1 MNQLKVIEKNGQRVL
16 LTSQLAESYGSAD
29 KKIRDNYS
37 NNKHRYQE
45 GKHFFLVQ
53 GDELKRLKN
62 GTENFGLVGINAS
75 SVYLWTEKGAFLH
88 AKSLNTDAAWSV
100 YEKLVDSYFN
110 KVNVLTERE
119 QLKAAMRITIEN
131 DEKINEIDQR
141 LAKVE
146 NDTRIDAFQQNVI
159 KKQIGS
165 RVYKVFEEHNPNEL
179 EKKLLFPKIHRN
191 LRDAFAIPTY
201 RDLRK
206 VDFDEALAWIK
217 SWRPL
222 I

>member
-16 LTSQLAESYGSAD
+16 LTSQLAESYGSTD

-62 GTENFGLVGINAS
+62 GTENFGLVGMNAS

-146 NDTRIDAFQQNVI
+146 NNTRIDAFQQNVI

-165 RVYKVFEEHNPNEL
+165 RVYKVYEDYNPNAIG
-179 EKKLLFPKIHRN
+179 KNLLFPKIHRN
-191 LRDAFAIPTY
+191 FRDAFAIPTY

-206 VDFDEALAWIK
+206 IDFDEALSWIK

-222 I
+222 V

>member
-1 MNQLKVIEKNGQRVL
+1 MKQLKIIEKNGQRVL
-16 LTSQLAESYGSAD
+16 LTNQLAESYGSTD

-37 NNKHRYQE
+37 NNKYRYQE

-62 GTENFGLVGINAS
+62 DTENFGAVGMNAS

-110 KVNVLTERE
+110 KVQVLTEQE
-119 QLKAAMRITIEN
+119 QLVAAMKLSIAHG
-131 DEKINEIDQR
+131 EKITEFDHR
-141 LAKVE
+141 LSIVE
-146 NDTRIDAFQQNVI
+146 NNTRIDAFQQNVI

-165 RVYKVFEEHNPNEL
+165 RVYKVHENYNPNDL
-179 EKKLLFPKIHRN
+179 EKKILFSKIHRN
-191 LRDAFAIPTY
+191 IRDAFGIPTY

-206 VDFDEALAWIK
+206 LDFDNAVAWIEV
-217 SWRPL
+217 WRPV
-222 I
+222 